1 MLVDK
6 GSLSLF
12 CNEHPVFPTHF
23 LRVSFLLEWSL
34 EPLLEITWPYM
45 VVESLSH
52 VWQICDSMD
61 CSPPGSSVHAIF
73 QARILERV
81 AISFSRGSSGPR
93 NRTQVSCIAGGFLH
107 YQQILLLTELQG
119 KPLWPYMGEF
129 ISRLSILSYRSKCL
143 SLLHSGNFWNQEVCN
158 FQLRYSFSTLFWLWA
173 EWSPM
178 NFRMG
183 FSISAEKHYCDFDRA
198 FTGSVDCSR

>member
-1 MLVDK
+1 MNKLLFVCRRKWLFPCSVTEVKRRNSLYNQEALFFSESCCEMKTLQKNHIYKIKCWDTPQISTEPHYASGTILALQAKIVLVTQ
-6 GSLSLF
+6 SCLTLY
-12 CNEHPVFPTHF
+12 NP
-23 LRVSFLLEWSL
+23 
-34 EPLLEITWPYM
+34 M
-45 VVESLSH
+45 N
-52 VWQICDSMD
+52 
-61 CSPPGSSVHAIF
+61 CSPPGSSVHGIF

-107 YQQILLLTELQG
+107 YRQILLLTELQG

-158 FQLRYSFSTLFWLWA
+158 FQLRYSFSTLFWL
-173 EWSPM
+173 
-178 NFRMG
+178 
-183 FSISAEKHYCDFDRA
+183 
-198 FTGSVDCSR
+198 